1 MFVFGHF
8 VLLLW
13 LQCRNTIEITSF
25 QIHRP
30 FLLILSPH
38 PSLLLLKLHHH
49 QPWLVT
55 CRRNFHWKLLVKEL
69 YVFLPGRSHQGVGA
83 GGLHRGVIAKPLA
96 VTGTLIQVKKN
107 FVQRKEKKE
116 RKKGKK
122 NLHSFSYPFENS
134 SRGWDICGRWPNG
147 RSFISTETEISN
159 FFHTSGVVC
168 YWYSIFWLYIFIHI
182 IIPNNFN
189 VGCLKIT

>member
-96 VTGTLIQVKKN
+96 VTGTLIQVKKK
-107 FVQRKEKKE
+107 FCSAKRKKRKKE
-116 RKKGKK
+116 RKKKS
-122 NLHSFSYPFENS
+122 SFFFLPLRE
-134 SRGWDICGRWPNG
+134 
-147 RSFISTETEISN
+147 FITGLGHLWKVTEWS
-159 FFHTSGVVC
+159 
-168 YWYSIFWLYIFIHI
+168 
-182 IIPNNFN
+182 
-189 VGCLKIT
+189 